1 MSPLLS
7 RVLVAAVLLPLVI
20 GLVYL
25 GGWWLFALALVGG
38 LLALHELYVMARTL
52 RPLVLGGYLGFACM
66 LLGLQLGGPDWML
79 AGLLS
84 TFVLAF
90 AVYGLS
96 GLRQSATTS
105 FGVTILGVAWI
116 GAGIGCLLLIRD
128 IPDHGFWAVMAVLF
142 TVFAADTG
150 AFFVGRTLG
159 RHRLA
164 PTISPTKSWEGFVGG
179 VLAALGMAFVILYK
193 DRDDFLSIPQS
204 LALGLVVAL
213 AAVLGDLF
221 ESAVKRDLEVKD
233 SGRVLA
239 GHGGMLDRLDSL
251 LWAGPAAYFVI
262 LAFGAYVMTAGGG
275 RVAVLGATGS
285 IGRQA
290 LEVIDANPG
299 LDVCALASH
308 SHPLD
313 ELARERGVQHVQ
325 VGGDLT
331 KLLEA
336 SEPDLVLNAVV
347 GFAGVGATLWALE
360 RGVTLALA
368 NKESLVAAG
377 DLAVAAWKRAKGC
390 CSPSTASTRPSSSAS
405 KADPGRRS
413 TRSC

>member
-1 MSPLLS
+1 MNPLLS
-7 RVLVAAVLLPLVI
+7 RVLVVAILLPLVI

-116 GAGIGCLLLIRD
+116 GAGIGCLLLIRA

-150 AFFVGRTLG
+150 AFFVGRTFG

-164 PTISPTKSWEGFVGG
+164 PSISPAKSWEGFVGG
-179 VLAALGMAFVILYK
+179 VLAALGMAFVLLYK
-193 DRDDFLSIPQS
+193 DRDDFLTIPQS

-251 LWAGPAAYFVI
+251 LWAGPAAYFAI
-262 LAFGAYVMTAGGG
+262 LAFGA
-275 RVAVLGATGS
+275 
-285 IGRQA
+285 
-290 LEVIDANPG
+290 
-299 LDVCALASH
+299 
-308 SHPLD
+308 
-313 ELARERGVQHVQ
+313 
-325 VGGDLT
+325 
-331 KLLEA
+331 
-336 SEPDLVLNAVV
+336 
-347 GFAGVGATLWALE
+347 
-360 RGVTLALA
+360 
-368 NKESLVAAG
+368 
-377 DLAVAAWKRAKGC
+377 
-390 CSPSTASTRPSSSAS
+390 SS
-405 KADPGRRS
+405 
-413 TRSC
+413 